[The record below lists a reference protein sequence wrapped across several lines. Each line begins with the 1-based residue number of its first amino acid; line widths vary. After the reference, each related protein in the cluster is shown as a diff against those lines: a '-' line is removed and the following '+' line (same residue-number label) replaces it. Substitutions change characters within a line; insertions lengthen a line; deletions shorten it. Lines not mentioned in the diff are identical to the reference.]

1 MPPYA
6 GEPGMPSAVPPACPR
21 HPDRLSRVSC
31 QRCGRPAC
39 PACLREAPVGYQC
52 VDCVAEAARSMPV
65 QRTSLGLPAPSDG
78 RPLVT
83 YTIIGICVALYAAQL
98 ISPAVTSELAFAPFL
113 GWSEPWRALSAA
125 FLHSPSMV
133 LHIALNMLFLYQ
145 IGPMLELTL
154 GRARFLAL
162 YVLSALGGSA
172 GVVLLASAPTR
183 VLGGAAEAAAYQS
196 WVTGVVGASGAV
208 FGLFGAL
215 VLINRSFGRSSA
227 PLYVVLAVNL
237 VIGFL
242 PGISWQTH
250 LGGLVTGV
258 AVAGAIL
265 ATRAPERRRWQW
277 PLLALIL
284 AVLIGACVAKYLT
297 VPVFYR

>member
-6 GEPGMPSAVPPACPR
+6 GESGMPPAVPPACPR

-52 VDCVAEAARSMPV
+52 VDCVAEAARSMPAR
-65 QRTSLGLPAPSDG
+65 RTSLGLPAPSDG

-83 YTIIGICVALYAAQL
+83 YSIIGICVALYAAQRA
-98 ISPAVTSELAFAPFL
+98 ISGLTLQLAFSPSA
-113 GWSEPWRALSAA
+113 GWWEPWRAVTAA
-125 FLHSPSMV
+125 FIHSPSMV
-133 LHIALNMLFLYQ
+133 LHIVLNMLFLFQ
-145 IGPMLELTL
+145 IGPVLELTL
-154 GRARFLAL
+154 GRARFVTL
-162 YVLSALGGSA
+162 YLLSALGGSA
-172 GVVLLASAPTR
+172 GVVLLSAIPTR
-183 VLGGAAEAAAYQS
+183 PLEVPPYQQ
-196 WVTGVVGASGAV
+196 WEIGVVGASGAV

-215 VLINRSFGRSSA
+215 LLINRSFGRSSA
-227 PLYVVLAVNL
+227 PLYVVLVINL
-237 VIGFL
+237 AIGFL

-265 ATRAPERRRWQW
+265 VTRAPERRRWQW

-284 AVLIGACVAKYLT
+284 VVLVGACVAKYLT
-297 VPVFYR
+297 VPVIYR